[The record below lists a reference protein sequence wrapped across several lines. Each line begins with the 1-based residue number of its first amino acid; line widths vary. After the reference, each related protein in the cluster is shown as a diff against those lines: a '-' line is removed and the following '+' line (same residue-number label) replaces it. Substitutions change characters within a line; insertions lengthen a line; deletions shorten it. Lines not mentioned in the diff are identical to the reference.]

1 MAFDSFRDFVQELDR
16 AGELIRVTQPVAT
29 ELEIT
34 ELADRQMKSPDGGKA
49 LLVEKPTVNGQPSP
63 FPVAI
68 NTMGS
73 WKRMAL
79 SLGANSVDEAAAELG
94 ALMKAKPPTSF
105 REALKLLSTALDLR
119 HAKPRLVKDG
129 PCKEVIHKFD
139 APPTRTEPW
148 PGAPRI
154 AGSQS
159 PIAKASNPPATA
171 SHSPSP
177 AQRNEVGKGQGEG
190 LAVDPQLPST
200 GDRPSAGAPESS
212 AMGHPRLASGS
223 EQLAGGYPR
232 SAGASGNLAIGYR
245 LSAIAAPPTLLN
257 LPVLRCWPLDAGRFI
272 TLPCVVTQDPDTG
285 ERNVGMYRIQIYDDR
300 TTGMHWQ
307 LQKVGARHGRRY
319 YETGTRMP
327 VAIFLGGDPVFTFAA
342 TAPLPDGLDEFL
354 LAGYLRKK
362 SVELVKCE
370 TNDLEVP
377 ANADFVIEG
386 YVDPTEPLRDEGPFG
401 DHTGYY
407 TLPEP
412 YPVFHV
418 TAITHRKDAVYP
430 ATIVGIPPMEDFYI
444 GGASVKLF
452 LPIFKMN
459 FPEIVDL
466 ALPAEGVFHNLV
478 FVSIKKTYPMQAYK
492 IMHGLWGMGQMMFT
506 KYLVVVDDDVDVHN
520 TSEVLFRLCAN
531 TDPQRDSLFTKGPS
545 DVLDH
550 ATSEIAIG
558 SKLGIDATKK
568 LPGEGFKRPWPPL
581 IKMDETVKQ
590 KVNQL
595 FNR

>member
-1 MAFDSFRDFVQELDR
+1 MAFDSFRDFINALDR
-16 AGELIRVTQPVAT
+16 AGELKRISQPVAT

-34 ELADRQMKSPDGGKA
+34 EIADREMKLPGGGKA
-49 LLVEKPTVNGQPSP
+49 LLFEKPTVNGVVSP

-68 NTMGS
+68 NTLGS
-73 WKRMAL
+73 HKRMAM
-79 SLGANSVDEAAAELG
+79 SMGAESVDEVANELG

-105 REALKLLSTALDLR
+105 KEAIKLLSLALDLR
-119 HAKPRLVKDG
+119 HAKPKTVKSG
-129 PCKEVIHKFD
+129 SCKDVIHLVESSKLKVESWPK
-139 APPTRTEPW
+139 APDVN
-148 PGAPRI
+148 
-154 AGSQS
+154 Q
-159 PIAKASNPPATA
+159 
-171 SHSPSP
+171 
-177 AQRNEVGKGQGEG
+177 
-190 LAVDPQLPST
+190 PST
-200 GDRPSAGAPESS
+200 FNLQPS
-212 AMGHPRLASGS
+212 
-223 EQLAGGYPR
+223 
-232 SAGASGNLAIGYR
+232 
-245 LSAIAAPPTLLN
+245 TLLN
-257 LPVLRCWPLDAGRFI
+257 IPILRCWPLDGGRFI
-272 TLPCVVTQDPDTG
+272 TLPCVVTRDPDTG
-285 ERNVGMYRIQIYDDR
+285 ERNLGMYRIQIYDDK

-307 LQKVGARHGRRY
+307 LQKVAARHGRRY
-319 YETGTRMP
+319 YEKGERMP
-327 VAIFLGGDPVFTFAA
+327 VAIFIGGDPMFPFAA
-342 TAPLPDGLDEFL
+342 TAPMPDGLDEFL

-362 SVELVKCE
+362 SVEMIKCE

-386 YVDPTEPLRDEGPFG
+386 YIDPTEPLRDEGPFG

-412 YPVFHV
+412 YPVFHI

-459 FPEIVDL
+459 FPEIVDI

-506 KYLVVVDDDVDVHN
+506 KYIVVVDAGVNVHN
-520 TSEVLFRLCAN
+520 TSEVLFHLTAN
-531 TDPQRDSLFTKGPS
+531 TDPQRDSIFTKGPS

-568 LPGEGFKRPWPPL
+568 IPGEGFKRAWPPL
-581 IKMDETVKQ
+581 IKMDAAVKA
-590 KVNQL
+590 KVEKL
-595 FNR
+595 FGPKV

>member
-1 MAFDSFRDFVQELDR
+1 MAFDSFRDFINQLDR
-16 AGELIRVTQPVAT
+16 AGELKRINQPIAT

-34 ELADRQMKSPDGGKA
+34 ELADREMKSPGGGKA
-49 LLVEKPTVNGQPSP
+49 LLIEKPTVNGVVAP

-68 NTMGS
+68 NTLGS

-79 SLGANSVDEAAAELG
+79 SMGADTVDEVATELG
-94 ALMKAKPPTSF
+94 ALMKPKVPVGFKEMIS
-105 REALKLLSTALDLR
+105 LLGKFMEVR
-119 HAKPRLVKDG
+119 HAKPKVVKTG
-129 PCKEVIHKFD
+129 PCKDVIQRFD
-139 APPTRTEPW
+139 ESGKVGKWESETNATFSHLPTFSPAHFPSGLVHLPPT
-148 PGAPRI
+148 
-154 AGSQS
+154 S
-159 PIAKASNPPATA
+159 PT
-171 SHSPSP
+171 
-177 AQRNEVGKGQGEG
+177 
-190 LAVDPQLPST
+190 
-200 GDRPSAGAPESS
+200 
-212 AMGHPRLASGS
+212 
-223 EQLAGGYPR
+223 
-232 SAGASGNLAIGYR
+232 
-245 LSAIAAPPTLLN
+245 PPTLLN
-257 LPVLRCWPLDAGRFI
+257 LPILKCWPLDGGRFI
-272 TLPCVVTQDPDTG
+272 TLPCVVTKDPDTG
-285 ERNVGMYRIQIYDDR
+285 ERNVGMYRIQIYDDK

-307 LQKVGARHGRRY
+307 LQKVAARHGRRY
-319 YETGTRMP
+319 YERGERMP
-327 VAIFLGGDPVFTFAA
+327 VSIFIGGDPMFPFAA

-377 ANADFVIEG
+377 ANSDFVIEG

-459 FPEIVDL
+459 FPEIVDI

-550 ATSEIAIG
+550 ATSEIASG

-568 LPGEGFKRPWPPL
+568 IPGEGFKRPWPPL
-581 IKMDETVKQ
+581 IKMDAAVKA
-590 KVNQL
+590 KMEKI

>member
-1 MAFDSFRDFVQELDR
+1 MAFASFREFVNQLDC
-16 AGELIRVTQPVAT
+16 AGELKRIAQPVAT

-34 ELADRQMKSPDGGKA
+34 ELADREMKSPGGGKA
-49 LLVEKPTVNGQPSP
+49 LLFEKPTVNGTVSP

-73 WKRMAL
+73 HKRMAM
-79 SLGANSVDEAAAELG
+79 SLGANSVDEVAAELG
-94 ALMKAKPPTSF
+94 SLMKAKPPTSF
-105 REALKLLSTALDLR
+105 REAIELLGQALDLR
-119 HAKPRLVKDG
+119 HAKPKLVKDG
-129 PCKEVIHKFD
+129 PCKEVVHLVESSKLR
-139 APPTRTEPW
+139 AESW
-148 PGAPRI
+148 
-154 AGSQS
+154 
-159 PIAKASNPPATA
+159 PPA
-171 SHSPSP
+171 PDWK
-177 AQRNEVGKGQGEG
+177 N
-190 LAVDPQLPST
+190 PST
-200 GDRPSAGAPESS
+200 LNPRPST
-212 AMGHPRLASGS
+212 LA
-223 EQLAGGYPR
+223 
-232 SAGASGNLAIGYR
+232 
-245 LSAIAAPPTLLN
+245 N
-257 LPVLRCWPLDAGRFI
+257 LPVLKCWPLDGGRFI
-272 TLPCVVTQDPDTG
+272 TLPCVVTKDPDTG
-285 ERNVGMYRIQIYDDR
+285 ERNVGMYRIQIYDDH
-300 TTGMHWQ
+300 TAGMHWQ

-327 VAIFLGGDPVFTFAA
+327 VAIFIGGDPVFTFAA

-386 YVDPTEPLRDEGPFG
+386 YVDPKEPLREEGPFG

-430 ATIVGIPPMEDFYI
+430 ATIVGMPPMEDFYI

-452 LPIFKMN
+452 LPVFKMN
-459 FPEIVDL
+459 FPEIVDI

-506 KYLVVVDDDVDVHN
+506 KYIVVVDDDVDVHN
-520 TSEVLFRLCAN
+520 THEVLFRLCAN
-531 TDPQRDSLFTKGPS
+531 TDPQRDSIFTKGPA

-550 ATSEIAIG
+550 ATSEMAVG

-568 LPGEGFKRPWPPL
+568 LPGEGFKRPWPPV
-581 IKMDETVKQ
+581 IRMNDEIRRKIDS
-590 KVNQL
+590 L
-595 FNR
+595 FGGSR

>member
-1 MAFDSFRDFVQELDR
+1 MAFDSFRQFVEALDR
-16 AGELIRVTQPVAT
+16 AGELKRITPPVAT

-34 ELADRQMKSPDGGKA
+34 ELADREMKSPGGGKA
-49 LLVEKPTVNGQPSP
+49 LLIEKPTVNGVVSP

-68 NTMGS
+68 NTLGS
-73 WKRMAL
+73 WKRMAM
-79 SLGANSVDEAAAELG
+79 SMGAESVDEVANELG
-94 ALMKAKPPTSF
+94 ALMKAKPPTSM
-105 REALKLLSTALDLR
+105 REAMKLLSLALDLR
-119 HAKPRLVKDG
+119 HAKPKGVKTG
-129 PCKEVIHKFD
+129 PCKEVIQKFD
-139 APPTRTEPW
+139 AAPTRKEPW
-148 PGAPRI
+148 PSAANILGSAPASGAVSSAH
-154 AGSQS
+154 AGNTGANEQS
-159 PIAKASNPPATA
+159 TGARTATA
-171 SHSPSP
+171 G
-177 AQRNEVGKGQGEG
+177 A
-190 LAVDPQLPST
+190 AVL
-200 GDRPSAGAPESS
+200 
-212 AMGHPRLASGS
+212 
-223 EQLAGGYPR
+223 
-232 SAGASGNLAIGYR
+232 
-245 LSAIAAPPTLLN
+245 PTLKD
-257 LPVLRCWPLDAGRFI
+257 LPILKCWPLDGGRFI
-272 TLPCVVTQDPDTG
+272 TLPCVVTKDPDTG
-285 ERNVGMYRIQIYDDR
+285 ERNVGMYRIQIYDDK

-307 LQKVGARHGRRY
+307 LQKVAARHGRRY
-319 YETGTRMP
+319 YERGERMP
-327 VAIFLGGDPVFTFAA
+327 VAIFLGGDPMFPFAA

-459 FPEIVDL
+459 FPEIVDI

-478 FVSIKKTYPMQAYK
+478 FVSIRKTYPMQAYK

-506 KYLVVVDDDVDVHN
+506 KYIVVVDDDVDVHN

-531 TDPQRDSLFTKGPS
+531 TDPQRDSIFTKGPA

-558 SKLGIDATKK
+558 TKLGIDATRK
-568 LPGEGFKRPWPPL
+568 LPGESFKRPWPPL
-581 IKMDETVKQ
+581 IKMDECVKT
-590 KVNQL
+590 KVAKL
-595 FNR
+595 FGD

>member
-1 MAFDSFRDFVQELDR
+1 MAFDSFRDWITALDK
-16 AGELIRVTQPVAT
+16 AGELTRITQPIAT
-29 ELEIT
+29 ELEMT
-34 ELADRQMKSPDGGKA
+34 ELADRQMKASGGGQA
-49 LLVEKPTVNGQPSP
+49 LLIEKPAVNGVVSP

-94 ALMKAKPPTSF
+94 SLIKAKPPTSF
-105 REALKLLSTALDLR
+105 REALKLLGTALDLR
-119 HAKPRLVKDG
+119 HAKPKLVKDG
-129 PCKEVIHKFD
+129 PCQEVIHKFD
-139 APPTRTEPW
+139 PPPPRAEPW
-148 PGAPRI
+148 PSAPLMI
-154 AGSQS
+154 PPLITDPS
-159 PIAKASNPPATA
+159 P
-171 SHSPSP
+171 SHSRQPS
-177 AQRNEVGKGQGEG
+177 
-190 LAVDPQLPST
+190 
-200 GDRPSAGAPESS
+200 
-212 AMGHPRLASGS
+212 
-223 EQLAGGYPR
+223 
-232 SAGASGNLAIGYR
+232 I
-245 LSAIAAPPTLLN
+245 LSHQWPTLLN
-257 LPVLRCWPLDAGRFI
+257 LPIQKCWPLDGGRFI
-272 TLPCVVTQDPDTG
+272 TLPCVVTKDPDTG

-319 YETGTRMP
+319 YETGARMP
-327 VAIFLGGDPVFTFAA
+327 VAIFLGGDPAFTFAA

-386 YVDPTEPLRDEGPFG
+386 YVDPREPLREEGPFG

-418 TAITHRKDAVYP
+418 TAITHRQDAVYP

-444 GGASVKLF
+444 GSASVKLF
-452 LPIFKMN
+452 LPVFKMT
-459 FPEIVDL
+459 FPEIVDI

-478 FVSIKKTYPMQAYK
+478 FVSIEKTYPMQAYK

-506 KYLVVVDDDVDVHN
+506 KYIVVVDDDVDVHN

-531 TDPQRDSLFTKGPS
+531 TDPQRDSIFTKGPA

-550 ATSEIAIG
+550 ATSEMAMG
-558 SKLGIDATKK
+558 TKLGIDATKK

-581 IKMDETVKQ
+581 IKMDAAVKA
-590 KVNQL
+590 KVEKL
-595 FNR
+595 FIP